1 MHIKNLLSLKNS
13 SAIVIGGAGKIGYPI
28 SEALAEAGAKVYICS
43 TNPKNFSESVKKL
56 KEKKLN
62 VEGFKL
68 DQTSEKDINNL
79 IKKIRKSKIPLKVL
93 VNSGVIR
100 PMKLFF
106 EDTLLNWNKSMAINA
121 GGLFLTCKLFGQ
133 ELIKNEGG
141 SIINVSS
148 IYGTIAPDMS
158 IYDGSDFETE
168 PDYPY
173 TKGGM
178 NMFSKY
184 LASYY
189 ANKNVRVNIISPGGF
204 FNDQKQPFLDNYTK
218 KVPMKRMAYHNDL
231 KGVAVFLASDASSY
245 ITGNNIFVDGGFN
258 II

>member
-1 MHIKNLLSLKNS
+1 MNINNLLSLKNY
-13 SAIVIGGAGKIGYPI
+13 SAIVIGGAGKIGFPI

-43 TNPKNFSESVKKL
+43 TNTENFSGAVEKL
-56 KEKKLN
+56 RIKDLD
-62 VEGFKL
+62 VQGFKL
-68 DQTSEKDINNL
+68 DQTSEDDINSLINL
-79 IKKIRKSKIPLKVL
+79 IRKTEFPLKVL

-100 PMKLFF
+100 PMKMFF
-106 EDTLLNWNKSMAINA
+106 EDSLLNWNKSMAINS
-121 GGLFLTCKLFGQ
+121 GGLFLTCKLFGK
-133 ELIKNEGG
+133 ELVENGGG

-148 IYGTIAPDMS
+148 IYGTVAPDMS
-158 IYDGSDFETE
+158 IYEGCDFETE

-189 ANKNVRVNIISPGGF
+189 ASKNVRVNIISPGGF
-204 FNDQKQPFLDNYTK
+204 FNDQKQPFLNNYIK
-218 KVPMKRMAYHNDL
+218 KVPMKRMAFHDDL

>member
-1 MHIKNLLSLKNS
+1 MHINNLLSLKNC
-13 SAIVIGGAGKIGYPI
+13 SAIVIGGSGKIGFPI

-43 TNPKNFSESVKKL
+43 TNPENFSKSVKKL
-56 KEKKLN
+56 REKNLD

-68 DQTSEKDINNL
+68 DQTSEDDINSLINL
-79 IKKIRKSKIPLKVL
+79 IRKSKFPLKVL

-121 GGLFLTCKLFGQ
+121 GGLFMTCKLFGQ
-133 ELIKNEGG
+133 ELVKNEGG

-218 KVPMKRMAYHNDL
+218 KVPMKRMAFHNDL
-231 KGVAVFLASDASSY
+231 KGVAVFLASNASSY

>member
-1 MHIKNLLSLKNS
+1 
-13 SAIVIGGAGKIGYPI
+13 
-28 SEALAEAGAKVYICS
+28 
-43 TNPKNFSESVKKL
+43 
-56 KEKKLN
+56 
-62 VEGFKL
+62 
-68 DQTSEKDINNL
+68 
-79 IKKIRKSKIPLKVL
+79 
-93 VNSGVIR
+93 
-100 PMKLFF
+100 
-106 EDTLLNWNKSMAINA
+106 
-121 GGLFLTCKLFGQ
+121 
-133 ELIKNEGG
+133 
-141 SIINVSS
+141 
-148 IYGTIAPDMS
+148 MS

-173 TKGGM
+173 KKGGM